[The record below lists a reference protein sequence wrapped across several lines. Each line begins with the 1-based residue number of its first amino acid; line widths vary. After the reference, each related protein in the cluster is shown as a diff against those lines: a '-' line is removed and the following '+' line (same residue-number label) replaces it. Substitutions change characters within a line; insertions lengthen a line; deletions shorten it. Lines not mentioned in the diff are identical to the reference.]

1 VKNKEENVGGELT
14 DLPNEKYKKFFDHF
28 QEIDSISI
36 DQYKPVHLISYFC
49 RKYRSKYNIRYE
61 FKFNTPNP
69 STSFEIFQIKRL
81 AQLLSSKPS
90 ILIRYI
96 DWVFAAKVSQ
106 LKRRFTSI
114 SFLTKEENVNEYKR
128 IFLLGQPIQKD
139 SNMSRTVNLPAEYL
153 DVLAYAQH
161 SNIKTYGDLTFA
173 DQVFAG
179 QFEWEGIISTLQ
191 RLGLDRSA
199 LKRIV

>member
-1 VKNKEENVGGELT
+1 VKDKEENIGGELT
-14 DLPNEKYKKFFDHF
+14 DLPNAKYEEFFAKFA
-28 QEIDSISI
+28 EIDTLKFTE
-36 DQYKPVHLISYFC
+36 YKPVHLIGYFV
-49 RKYRSKYNIRYE
+49 RKYKQRYDVE
-61 FKFNTPNP
+61 YPFKFNSPLP
-69 STSFEIFQIKRL
+69 SKMFEVFQIKKL
-81 AQLLSSKPS
+81 AQMLSSQPV
-90 ILIRYI
+90 ILIEYI
-96 DWVFAAKVSQ
+96 DWVFATRVIE

-128 IFLLGQPIQKD
+128 IFLSGQTIQKD

-173 DQVFAG
+173 DQVFTG

-191 RLGLDRSA
+191 RLGLDRSV